1 MLHEINNQCLV
12 TILITKI
19 TGREASHI
27 TKTHNNHNLTT
38 PTITEKSQ
46 LEHVCN
52 DRICLRWMIH
62 ISSLIG
68 LPICPILLLFIQ
80 LLNFRMDIVHNAKE
94 AHLSWLP
101 STSGLPP
108 PPNALQADSGVCVIR
123 GKKGEHLIPGKEILL
138 SEFEILC
145 NTSVFS
151 NQTLYQWVP
160 ESFGRVPAGALL
172 AGITSTSEP
181 LYVARAIVQDELC
194 IGKVNCSQKFALL
207 DYKGKENKVKHYEVL
222 CFIEQKD

>member
-1 MLHEINNQCLV
+1 
-12 TILITKI
+12 
-19 TGREASHI
+19 
-27 TKTHNNHNLTT
+27 
-38 PTITEKSQ
+38 
-46 LEHVCN
+46 
-52 DRICLRWMIH
+52 
-62 ISSLIG
+62 
-68 LPICPILLLFIQ
+68 
-80 LLNFRMDIVHNAKE
+80 MDIVHNAKE

-101 STSGLPP
+101 STSGSPP

-123 GKKGEHLIPGKEILL
+123 GKKDEHLIPGKMLLRTGTASILYEGKEISL

-145 NTSVFS
+145 NTNVFS

-160 ESFGRVPAGALL
+160 ASFGRVPAGALL

-207 DYKGKENKVKHYEVL
+207 PYKGKENKVKHYEVL